1 MLFDQFYYEIL
12 VFNTNFSESY
22 DQLSIDYGP
31 INLVKKDPIF
41 IEYLKHKKTKFLT
54 ILETNPNKHILN
66 KYMKS
71 TKYYLKYATKLMLV
85 AFMASLIFYFSSANG
100 HKSTLHSSYIINVFC
115 QF

>member
-1 MLFDQFYYEIL
+1 MVRCFLISFIMKYSS
-12 VFNTNFSESY
+12 FNTNFSESY

-66 KYMKS
+66 KIHEIDQV
-71 TKYYLKYATKLMLV
+71 LPKYATKLILLLLWL
-85 AFMASLIFYFSSANG
+85 SLIFYF
-100 HKSTLHSSYIINVFC
+100 F
-115 QF
+115 